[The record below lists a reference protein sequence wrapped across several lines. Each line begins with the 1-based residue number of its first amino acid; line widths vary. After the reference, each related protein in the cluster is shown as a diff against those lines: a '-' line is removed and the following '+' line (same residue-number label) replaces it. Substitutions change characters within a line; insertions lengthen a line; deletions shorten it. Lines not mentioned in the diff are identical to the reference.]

1 MGRRH
6 PFPVVGKPRGGI
18 VGADRDLFELGLGIA
33 VAHHASS
40 LPEADR
46 GNAVRI
52 LSGDH
57 AQPFER
63 ADDGDCGRSI
73 ALPQWRGLQR
83 NASAMRRIGQ
93 ARDCAPVLGKH

>member
-1 MGRRH
+1 MGRMH
-6 PFPVVGKPRGGI
+6 PFPVVGKPKGGN
-18 VGADRDLFELGLGIA
+18 VGADRFALGLGIA

-57 AQPFER
+57 AQPFDR
-63 ADDGDCGRSI
+63 ANDGDCGRSI

-83 NASAMRRIGQ
+83 KASAMRRIGQ